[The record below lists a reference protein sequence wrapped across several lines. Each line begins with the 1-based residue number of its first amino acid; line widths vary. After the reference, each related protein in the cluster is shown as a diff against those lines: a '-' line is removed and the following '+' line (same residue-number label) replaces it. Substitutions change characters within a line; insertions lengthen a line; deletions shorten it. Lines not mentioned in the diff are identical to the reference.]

1 MEFTNDPGLLRTP
14 QYHKIKECIDSL
26 SRTGDSRSFAGN
38 CVATCDIFQTLLSQ
52 LGIPCKII
60 ECQVCITQEVDGN
73 KNYMFVGYDNYSY
86 PGQIDTHTIVVTE
99 GETPILIDL
108 SLGHLLPAEK
118 QYIIERIYN
127 RSKNVNENSQLP
139 ENIDKNILAD
149 FDFGSCS
156 LTYYEKKN
164 LRLPSIHQKNL
175 IQRIVNEQNLEKSLD
190 VLKLFIIAAL
200 TLGLFNFT
208 LNIVLI
214 VLRLF
219 DISWV

>member
-1 MEFTNDPGLLRTP
+1 MEYTNDPGLLRTP
-14 QYHKIKECIDSL
+14 QYHKIKECIESL
-26 SRTGDSRSFAGN
+26 SRTGDSKAFAGN

-52 LGIPCKII
+52 LGIPCKIM
-60 ECQVCITQEVDGN
+60 ECQVCITQEFEGN

-99 GETPILIDL
+99 GENPILIDL
-108 SLGHLLPAEK
+108 SLGHLLPQDK
-118 QYIIERIYN
+118 QYVIERVYN
-127 RSKNVNENSQLP
+127 KSKN
-139 ENIDKNILAD
+139 KNISGDREENQGKDVFAE

-175 IQRIVNEQNLEKSLD
+175 IQRIVNEQNVEKNLG
-190 VLKLFIIAAL
+190 VLKMFIIAAL
-200 TLGLFNFT
+200 SLGVINFS
-208 LNIVLI
+208 LNVILI